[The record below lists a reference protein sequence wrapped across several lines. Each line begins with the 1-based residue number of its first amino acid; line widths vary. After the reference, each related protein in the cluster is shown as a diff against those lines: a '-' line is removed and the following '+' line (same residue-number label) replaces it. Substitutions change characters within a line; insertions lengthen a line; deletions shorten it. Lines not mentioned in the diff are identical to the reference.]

1 MHFRD
6 GIPVPRKNKVNY
18 QGCFLNQTSDTTKE
32 LNQRISTC
40 MAVLNRLHIFWR
52 HSNCPVGFK
61 LQALSAV
68 VRTKL
73 LYGLESAQLNQTAV
87 NRINTFQLKGLRKI
101 LQMPTTFAAILSL
114 LEERQ
119 NYSNDRVIETAN
131 QSLAAEGKKRVELFE
146 HTHAKTK
153 TRSFAETVKS
163 HERDPVKTI
172 TFTDELKPW
181 SYANKRH
188 GRPKAKWADEAAK
201 LYWAQIRHNLAPG
214 LQSSTFDFNNPTH
227 REQLISYVQSSEG
240 D

>member
-1 MHFRD
+1 
-6 GIPVPRKNKVNY
+6 
-18 QGCFLNQTSDTTKE
+18 
-32 LNQRISTC
+32 

-61 LQALSAV
+61 LQALNAV

-101 LQMPTTFAAILSL
+101 LQMQTTFAAMQSG
-114 LEERQ
+114 EERK

-153 TRSFAETVKS
+153 RAFVKMVKS

-188 GRPKAKWADEAAK
+188 GRPKAKWADETAK
-201 LYWAQIRHNLAPG
+201 LYWAQMRYNLAPG
-214 LQSSTFDFNNPTH
+214 LQSSTFDFNNRTH